1 MQFPKFDEMKKY
13 KNEPIIKFSELP
25 TEIVYHMYN
34 VKSLKQKMD
43 KLRGLQNSKQKT
55 AHTINLG
62 CLVH

>member
-34 VKSLKQKMD
+34 VNHYKQKMD

-55 AHTINLG
+55 VKNINLG
-62 CLVH
+62 FLVH